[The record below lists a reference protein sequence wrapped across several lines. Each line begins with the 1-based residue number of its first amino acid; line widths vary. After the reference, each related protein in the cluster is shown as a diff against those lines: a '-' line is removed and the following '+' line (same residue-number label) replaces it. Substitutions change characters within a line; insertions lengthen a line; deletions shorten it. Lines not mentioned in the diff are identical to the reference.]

1 MLQFYFLA
9 VLINFLTGMLFV
21 FADDKS
27 KEGTFTEQAAFFYN
41 KTFRLT
47 IGILACI
54 TGLFKILSPIHGTAA
69 VFDDLIP
76 ALGALSGG
84 FCLLL
89 DYYSQNTT
97 MSFSTNPTIEKIFI
111 TGRRY
116 LGIGILASA
125 LLHFL
130 FPTVL
135 FL

>member
-1 MLQFYFLA
+1 MLQFYFLT
-9 VLINFLTGMLFV
+9 VLLNFLMGILFV

-27 KEGTFTEQAAFFYN
+27 KETFSAQAAFFYN

-47 IGILACI
+47 VGIIACI
-54 TGLFKILSPIHGTAA
+54 TGIFKILSPIRGDAA
-69 VFDDLIP
+69 VVGDLIP
-76 ALGALSGG
+76 ALGALCGG

-89 DYYSQNTT
+89 DYYSQSTT
-97 MSFSTNPTIEKIFI
+97 MSFSTNSTVEKIFI

-116 LGIGILASA
+116 LGIAIFASA
-125 LLHFL
+125 FLHFL

>member
-9 VLINFLTGMLFV
+9 VLLNFLTGMLFI

-27 KEGTFTEQAAFFYN
+27 RETFSEQAAFFYN

-47 IGILACI
+47 VGILACI
-54 TGLFKILSPIHGTAA
+54 TGLFKILSPIRGDAA
-69 VFDDLIP
+69 VVGDLIP
-76 ALGALSGG
+76 ALGALCGG
-84 FCLLL
+84 FCFLL

-97 MSFSTNPTIEKIFI
+97 ISFSTNPTVEKIFI

-116 LGIGILASA
+116 LGIAILASA

>member
-9 VLINFLTGMLFV
+9 VLLNFLTGMLFV

-27 KEGTFTEQAAFFYN
+27 KEETFTEQATFFYN

-47 IGILACI
+47 VGILACI
-54 TGLFKILSPIHGTAA
+54 TGIFKILSPIRGDAA
-69 VFDDLIP
+69 VVGDLIP
-76 ALGALSGG
+76 ALGALCGG

-97 MSFSTNPTIEKIFI
+97 MPFSANPTVEKIFI

-116 LGIGILASA
+116 LGIAILASA